1 MSPPWSGCQNRPVAR
16 QLDPEG
22 AHAAAVRSLA
32 DLRGL
37 RVLEVGCGE
46 GRLTFELASESQAW
60 HAIDPSAE
68 LVAKARDAT
77 PHALRGHVSFAVAGG
92 AEVDVADA
100 EFDLVFFS
108 WSL

>member
-1 MSPPWSGCQNRPVAR
+1 MSR

-22 AHAAAVRSLA
+22 AHAGAVRSLI

-37 RVLEVGCGE
+37 DVLEVGCGE
-46 GRLTFELASESQAW
+46 GRLTFELAGEARSWLAT
-60 HAIDPSAE
+60 DPRAEYVATARRDVPAE
-68 LVAKARDAT
+68 LGDRVQ
-77 PHALRGHVSFAVAGG
+77 FAVAGG
-92 AEVDVADA
+92 AEIDGNEA